1 MPDEFPDVVIT
12 GFAMTNALASDAED
26 TWAALLDGGSGIRQ
40 LSGSFVEELGLP
52 VTIGGQLLEDF
63 DTELSRV
70 ELRRL
75 SYLQKMAVVL
85 SRRAWANCGAP
96 DMDPTRLA
104 VSVGAG
110 FGNGEEMI
118 LGYLEM
124 RNRGMKAVS
133 PLAVQMFMP
142 NGPAAAIGLDR
153 AARGGVQAP
162 MMADATGA
170 AAIAQAWQQ
179 IVFGD
184 TDVVICGAVE
194 SPIEGVPIAAYSQID
209 GVMSTDNDDP
219 AGACRPFDRDRHGMV
234 FGEGGALLIMETE
247 VHAKARGARIL
258 ARVLG
263 AATTSD
269 GFDAM
274 ASDPDAE
281 QEAHALTRAI
291 ELAGLAP
298 GDIDLVNAHA
308 AGTVDGD
315 LVEATAL
322 QKVFGEHRPAVY
334 APKAALG
341 NTFGAAGAVEAILT
355 VQALRDG
362 VVPPTL
368 NLKQLDERIDLDV
381 VTGRPRRTDYR
392 HAVSNTFAFGGHN
405 VVLVFGKY

>member
-1 MPDEFPDVVIT
+1 MLGDFPAVVIT
-12 GFAMTNALASDAED
+12 GLATTNALASDAEA
-26 TWAALLDGGSGIRQ
+26 TWAALLNGESGVRR
-40 LSGSFVEELGLP
+40 LSGTFAEDYHLP
-52 VTIGGQLLEDF
+52 VTIGGQLREDL
-63 DTELSRV
+63 DAELSRV

-75 SYLQKMAVVL
+75 SYLQKMSVVL
-85 SRRAWANCGAP
+85 NRRAWADCGAP

-118 LGYLEM
+118 LGYLAM
-124 RNRGMKAVS
+124 RDRGLKAVS

-170 AAIAQAWQQ
+170 GAIAQAWQQ

-184 TDVVICGAVE
+184 TDVVVCGAVE

-209 GVMSTDNDDP
+209 GVMSRHNDDP
-219 AGACRPFDRDRHGMV
+219 AGACRPFDRDRDGMV

-247 VHAKARGARIL
+247 AHAKARGAYIL

-269 GFDAM
+269 GYDAM
-274 ASDPDAE
+274 ASDPGAE
-281 QEAHALTRAI
+281 QEAQALTRAI
-291 ELAGLAP
+291 TLAGLEP

-308 AGTVDGD
+308 AGTVAGD
-315 LVEATAL
+315 LIEATAL
-322 QKVFGEHRPAVY
+322 QRVFGDHRPAVY
-334 APKAALG
+334 APKSALG
-341 NTFGAAGAVEAILT
+341 NTFGAAGAIEAVLT

-368 NLKQLDERIDLDV
+368 NLKHLDERIDLDV
-381 VTGRPRRTDYR
+381 VTGQPRRADYR
-392 HAVSNTFAFGGHN
+392 YAVSNTFAFGGHN

>member
-1 MPDEFPDVVIT
+1 MLADLPDVVIT
-12 GFAMTNALASDAED
+12 GFAMTNSLASDAEQ
-26 TWAALLDGGSGIRQ
+26 TWASLIDGASGIRR
-40 LSGSFVEELGLP
+40 LSGPQLEDLDLP
-52 VTIGGQLLEDF
+52 VTIGGQLIEGF
-63 DTELSRV
+63 DAELTRV

-85 SRRAWANCGAP
+85 GRRAWADCGSP

-124 RNRGMKAVS
+124 RNRGLRAVS

-170 AAIAQAWQQ
+170 GAIAQAWQQ
-179 IVFGD
+179 IAFGD
-184 TDVVICGAVE
+184 TDLVICGAVE
-194 SPIEGVPIAAYSQID
+194 SPIEGVPLAAYSQID
-209 GVMSTDNDDP
+209 GVMSVDNEHP
-219 AGACRPFDRDRHGMV
+219 SGACRPFDRDRNGMV

-247 VHAKARGARIL
+247 AHAKARGARIL
-258 ARVLG
+258 ARMLG

-269 GFDAM
+269 GYDVM
-274 ASDPDAE
+274 ASDPEAE
-281 QEAHALTRAI
+281 QETHALVRAI
-291 ELAGLAP
+291 QVAGLAP

-308 AGTVDGD
+308 SGTVAGD

-322 QKVFGEHRPAVY
+322 RKALGAHHPAVY

-341 NTFGAAGAVEAILT
+341 NTFGSAGAIEAILT

-362 VVPPTL
+362 IVPPTL
-368 NLKQLDERIDLDV
+368 NLKHLDERIDLDV
-381 VTGRPRRTDYR
+381 VTDAPRKSDYR
-392 HAVSNTFAFGGHN
+392 YAVSDTFAFGGHN